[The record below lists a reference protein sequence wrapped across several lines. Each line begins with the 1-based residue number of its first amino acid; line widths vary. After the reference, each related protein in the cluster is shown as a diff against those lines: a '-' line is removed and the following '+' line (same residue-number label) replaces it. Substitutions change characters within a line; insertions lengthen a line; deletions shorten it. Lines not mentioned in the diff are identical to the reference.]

1 MLSQIF
7 NISTKGLD
15 VYRRALD
22 VTAHNIS
29 NSGNKNYSRQV
40 VNIETA
46 IPEFR
51 DGIIWGSG
59 STISQ
64 VTRVRDQFIDNSLR
78 QNFQKNSFYD
88 QQSILLG
95 RAEQAFTEPSDFGLS
110 NIISSFFNSFNKLA
124 VSPDSSALRENVIFS
139 AQSLVTKIKDIHQ
152 NIEAQ
157 KDDIFNDY
165 KSKVNELNSS
175 LKKIK
180 DLNIK
185 ISQQLSAGLQ
195 PNDLMDKRDVIIDK
209 ISKLTEMQ
217 IYNNKKGSVNISIG
231 GVLAVDSNI
240 SVDFKMK
247 LDNGKLNLTTDGTN
261 NLNLLK
267 SGELGALSEV
277 YSNKIPNYLSNLDNI
292 TNTLFTSVNNV
303 HTSGYTLENVPQ
315 TGIDFF
321 SSVKNGELEINNK
334 IINDPNKIAVSA
346 DGSPGN
352 GDLAVKMSLLN
363 NQKLI
368 DGNTLIG
375 KYSNLISTI
384 GGDKSNADNM
394 SASTN
399 LVIKQ
404 LEDQKTSYSGVS
416 VDEEMSN
423 VIKFQRSYD
432 ASAKLISIADKMLQT
447 LINMV

>member
-29 NSGNKNYSRQV
+29 NSGNKDYTKQV
-40 VNIETA
+40 ANIETA

-51 DGIIWGSG
+51 DGFIWGAG
-59 STISQ
+59 STISN
-64 VTRVRDQFIDNSLR
+64 VTRVRNQFIDNRLR
-78 QNFQKNSFYD
+78 QNYQNNSFYNN
-88 QQSILLG
+88 QSILLG
-95 RAEQAFTEPSDFGLS
+95 RTEQAFTEPSNFGLS

-124 VSPDSSALRENVIFS
+124 VSPDSSALRENVVSS
-139 AQSLVTKIKDIHQ
+139 AQSLVSRIKDIHQ

-157 KDDIFNDY
+157 KDNIYNDY
-165 KSKVNELNSS
+165 KSKVNGLNNS
-175 LKKIK
+175 LKEIK
-180 DLNIK
+180 ELNIK

-195 PNDLMDKRDVIIDK
+195 PNDLMDKRDVIIDQ
-209 ISKLTEMQ
+209 ISKLADLQ
-217 IYNNKKGSVNISIG
+217 IYNNKNGSVNISIG

-240 SVDFKMK
+240 SVDFKIK

-261 NLNLLK
+261 NINLLK
-267 SGELGALSEV
+267 SGELGALSNI
-277 YSNKIPNYLSNLDNI
+277 YSNKIPNYLSSLDAI

-303 HTSGYTLENVPQ
+303 HSSGYTLENVPQ

-321 SSVKNGELEINNK
+321 SSIQNGELEINKK
-334 IINDPNKIAVSA
+334 IIDNPNKIAISA

-352 GDLAVKMSLLN
+352 GDLAVQMSLLN
-363 NQKLI
+363 DKKLI

-375 KYSNLISTI
+375 QYSNLISTI

-394 SASTN
+394 ASSTN
-399 LVIKQ
+399 LVIRQ

-432 ASAKLISIADKMLQT
+432 ASAKLISVADKMLQT